1 MKVIK
6 VKDCC
11 ADATTVRKL
20 VSIDKMIFIYDTEEE
35 AIKALDP
42 NNEMELKP
50 APLMT
55 KSNWFLHKNQKWI
68 EMVGGNENYT
78 VLAAIADIHNRVC
91 LGIVGY
97 REKQPIEE
105 KEITIYITEEEC
117 IKALEAEGLPFVS
130 PVIRR
135 EVQPKKWIENMGGND
150 EYIILGIFENSKC
163 INKAGF
169 KVEE

>member
-6 VKDCC
+6 IKDCC
-11 ADATTVRKL
+11 VDTTAVRKL

-55 KSNWFLHKNQKWI
+55 KSNWFLYKDQKWI
-68 EMVGGNENYT
+68 ENVGGNENYT

-105 KEITIYITEEEC
+105 KEITIYDTEEAC

-135 EVQPKKWIENMGGND
+135 EIQPKKWIENLGGND

-169 KVEE
+169 KLDK